1 VVNSFKS
8 FLLIAEDE
16 FVATSSFDEKFI
28 VSSLFL
34 SRTDFIEYALF
45 THPKSAVNNLRRI
58 KNDEFFFV
66 NRLFN
71 LL

>member
-58 KNDEFFFV
+58 KNDEFFFCEQA
-66 NRLFN
+66 L
-71 LL
+71 